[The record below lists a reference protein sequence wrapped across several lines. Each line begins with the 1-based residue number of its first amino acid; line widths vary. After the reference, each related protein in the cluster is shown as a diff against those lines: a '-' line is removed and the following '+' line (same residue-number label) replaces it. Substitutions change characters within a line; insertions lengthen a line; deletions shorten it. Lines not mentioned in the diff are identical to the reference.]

1 MAGIFHGLQIW
12 TYIYP
17 WSVCFYLSQFQII
30 LLKFVWID
38 PQQNFQ
44 NPIVG
49 EFLKLSQVFAV
60 RSNYICKFWHSVAV
74 GLILSHTVWHA
85 SKNKSIIG
93 SPLLLRLNARHA
105 WLIDYE
111 SFLAVTFPVTEFFS
125 IIIIQNQIWTSSALE
140 LKTVSQSSNLMKI
153 QRIEIHRH
161 GIHLITAD
169 IWYISSALNKVWR
182 WLNCTDSY
190 STCEIQRI
198 HCISIPNSKKL
209 RHEC

>member
-1 MAGIFHGLQIW
+1 MTFSGG
-12 TYIYP
+12 
-17 WSVCFYLSQFQII
+17 WSDIESHSL
-30 LLKFVWID
+30 
-38 PQQNFQ
+38 
-44 NPIVG
+44 
-49 EFLKLSQVFAV
+49 A
-60 RSNYICKFWHSVAV
+60 CKQKQEYYWQS
-74 GLILSHTVWHA
+74 SSA
-85 SKNKSIIG
+85 ST
-93 SPLLLRLNARHA
+93 NARNA